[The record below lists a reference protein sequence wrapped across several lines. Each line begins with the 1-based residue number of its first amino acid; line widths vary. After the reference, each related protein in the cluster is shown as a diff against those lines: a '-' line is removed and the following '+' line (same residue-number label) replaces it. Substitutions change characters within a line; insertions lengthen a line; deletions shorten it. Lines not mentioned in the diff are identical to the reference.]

1 MLRVASRV
9 RSAALFVFLAALPA
23 QAHVFAPP
31 PSAPGSDPALAPQL
45 TDCRALPHWHQWRLG
60 RGCGE
65 IEYPRERT
73 RPLWRPHDWRRLR

>member
-1 MLRVASRV
+1 MLRVAEFAT
-9 RSAALFVFLAALPA
+9 SAALFVMVAGLPTQHA
-23 QAHVFAPP
+23 FAMM
-31 PSAPGSDPALAPQL
+31 PSARASDPAPAPQL